1 MAVRGA
7 NGRFVREIKNDVP
20 QNIINLDTAIA
31 NLAQAAMNA
40 DTETAKRYWTN
51 KLWALRNLH
60 KYKTTISTFV
70 PASTVNRDPNS
81 LYASRLEKEY
91 GE

>member
-1 MAVRGA
+1 MAVRGK
-7 NGRFVREIKNDVP
+7 NGRFVRAIKNGEP
-20 QNIINLDTAIA
+20 QNVIDLDSAIA

-51 KLWALRNLH
+51 KLWAMRNLH
-60 KYKTTISTFV
+60 KYKTVPATFV
-70 PASTVNRDPNS
+70 PASTINRDPNS
-81 LYASRLEKEY
+81 LYASRLNSEY